1 MTYHTVPDGPD
12 DRRRLVADLRIQAE
26 RIELGLQSE
35 YVPPRQPL
43 KIDYKDCRACH
54 GTGGRVFGLFICGEC
69 SGMGQVRV

>member
-12 DRRRLVADLRIQAE
+12 ERRRLVADLRIQAE

-35 YVPPRQPL
+35 YVPPRKTVKL
-43 KIDYKDCRACH
+43 EYEDCKACH
-54 GTGGRVFGLFICGEC
+54 GKGARFWGTVICSKC